1 MLICILSI
9 PTILIIRLI
18 MYRKARKQ
26 LREFIQLTKNRLKS
40 IPGLVVNCVTH
51 RGESYSWSPDD
62 TGTEVPYFAAD
73 DSEGVPSSVEQSEN
87 SDSD

>member
-40 IPGLVVNCVTH
+40 LPGLIINH